1 MNREWREAAETDEL
15 GRDVEIAQA
24 LSYMDPANDDPNYWL
39 RFRGWVLNGAA
50 RELARRRMAARL
62 TVGDVVQSWAR
73 AVVPTA
79 LLAAAVAGFLM
90 WRGLAPV
97 PMSLEEMLVSEIE
110 GETIPVM
117 ASPARTREAILFAVE
132 AF

>member
-1 MNREWREAAETDEL
+1 MNREWTETGELDEL
-15 GRDVEIAQA
+15 GRDVELAQA
-24 LSYMDPANDDPNYWL
+24 LSRLDPASDDPNYWL
-39 RFRGWVLNGAA
+39 RFRSWVMTGAS
-50 RELARRRMAARL
+50 RELARRRMVARV

-73 AVVPTA
+73 ALVPTA
-79 LLAAAVAGFLM
+79 LLAAAAAGFLM

-97 PMSLEEMLVSEIE
+97 PLSLEEVLVSEVE

-117 ASPARTREAILFAVE
+117 ASPARTREAVLFAVE